1 MRPREVRDDSV
12 LLCIGY
18 GEGGPPL
25 RQADRKRRQAGAVSQ
40 PSFTQI
46 SAGRGGSRRP
56 LRLPSG
62 GSHCVDCQASPACLI
77 LWDRLYFLVSGAYGF
92 FLFLFCRE
100 ERGSGSFFPP
110 YQF

>member
-46 SAGRGGSRRP
+46 SAGRGGSRALSRP
-56 LRLPSG
+56 
-62 GSHCVDCQASPACLI
+62 HVPAPRVTL
-77 LWDRLYFLVSGAYGF
+77 A
-92 FLFLFCRE
+92 
-100 ERGSGSFFPP
+100 RGSPTRNPSTRGSALSTSVNRE
-110 YQF
+110 Q